1 MSNLIR
7 FGGGIIIGIILT
19 AIVGWNMMPSMM
31 IHESASPY
39 GVDETVEKIKSNA
52 IAKGQVVPSVQPL
65 HKSIKKHGGGE
76 ILPVMLIN
84 ICQANHAFSIL
95 KNDVDRKISVFMPCT
110 MSVYEKSDGRTYIG
124 TMNVDLLGKMFG
136 GNVAEV
142 MVEVA
147 TDQQS
152 FISFTK

>member
-52 IAKGQVVPSVQPL
+52 IAKG
-65 HKSIKKHGGGE
+65 
-76 ILPVMLIN
+76 
-84 ICQANHAFSIL
+84 
-95 KNDVDRKISVFMPCT
+95 
-110 MSVYEKSDGRTYIG
+110 
-124 TMNVDLLGKMFG
+124 
-136 GNVAEV
+136 
-142 MVEVA
+142 
-147 TDQQS
+147 
-152 FISFTK
+152 